1 MNRARFLRILSAA
14 VVLGA
19 MGFTRAGQAA
29 PQLPR
34 LGPLG
39 VDLDG
44 TWDGLL
50 QTANGALPIT
60 FFIATVDGKSTVAV
74 DILEQ
79 KARDIPVN
87 AASRSGDKLRLEA
100 AAVDGV
106 FEGTVSPVAGTIQGT
121 WIQVGK
127 RLPLGLKRRTE

>member
-1 MNRARFLRILSAA
+1 
-14 VVLGA
+14 
-19 MGFTRAGQAA
+19 MGFTPAGQAA

-34 LGPLG
+34 LGTLG

-50 QTANGALPIT
+50 QTTNGTLPIAFSIT
-60 FFIATVDGKSTVAV
+60 TVDGKSTVAI

-79 KARDIPVN
+79 NAHDIPVN
-87 AASRSGDKLRLEA
+87 AASRSGERLRLEA
-100 AAVDGV
+100 AAIDGV
-106 FEGTVSPVAGTIQGT
+106 FEGTVAPVAGTIQGT

-127 RLPLGLKRRTE
+127 RLPLSLKRRTE

>member
-1 MNRARFLRILSAA
+1 MNRARFLRTLSAA

-19 MGFTRAGQAA
+19 VIFAGAGQAA

-34 LGPLG
+34 LASLG

-50 QTANGALPIT
+50 QTPNGTLPISFVIT
-60 FFIATVDGKSTVAV
+60 TAEGKSTVAV

-79 KARDIPVN
+79 NARDIPVN

-106 FEGTVSPVAGTIQGT
+106 FEGTVSIGAIQGT

-127 RLPLGLKRRTE
+127 RLPLSLKRRTE

>member
-1 MNRARFLRILSAA
+1 MNRVAFLRLLSAA

-19 MGFTRAGQAA
+19 VTFSGAGQAA

-44 TWDGLL
+44 AWDGML
-50 QTANGALPIT
+50 QTANGTLPIT
-60 FFIATVDGKSTVAV
+60 FSITTVDGKSTIAV

-79 KARDIPVN
+79 NARDIPVN
-87 AASRSGDKLRLEA
+87 AASRSGDKLRFEVA
-100 AAVDGV
+100 ALDGV
-106 FEGTVSPVAGTIQGT
+106 FEGTVSPTTGAMQGT

-127 RLPLGLKRRTE
+127 RLPLGLKRRSE